1 MKLKE
6 KFEKLLSTP
15 PILATLGGTGLLA
28 GIARATDLNEVLAPV
43 KSLVAL
49 VKGIG
54 AIACVGGLMAAG
66 IMYATSGE
74 DPKARFTAKAWMAGA
89 ILGGVF
95 IMAAEPAVNYIFG
108 L

>member
-1 MKLKE
+1 MKLKL
-6 KFEKLLSTP
+6 KKIHTIL
-15 PILATLGGTGLLA
+15 PIAATIMGTSLMA
-28 GIARATDLNEVLAPV
+28 GVARAADMSEVLAPV
-43 KSLVAL
+43 SKLVTL

-95 IMAAEPAVNYIFG
+95 IMSAQPAVNYIFG
-108 L
+108 V